1 MHLHL
6 LSKLAYC
13 LRDQRLR
20 DILGKQ
26 CNSEAIMAVI
36 LDIENDIGKAVP

>member
-13 LRDQRLR
+13 LRDDRLR
-20 DILGKQ
+20 RILGTR
-26 CNSEAIMAVI
+26 CDAGAIMATVRE
-36 LDIENDIGKAVP
+36 IEQDIGRGET

>member
-20 DILGKQ
+20 NILGKQ
-26 CNSEAIMAVI
+26 CNADAIMAAV
-36 LDIENDIGKAVP
+36 LEIENDINRAVP